1 MTNMEVKQ
9 ERERMERIGYVDVHD
24 LCHDCLVELKQDY
37 MAELVDDGVFGI
49 VMFGDDSIIEPSME
63 VLANADGYISDDFIH
78 EHCAGIGFVPD
89 DFFCLM
95 ETEE

>member
-9 ERERMERIGYVDVHD
+9 EREWMEDGHDSVHD
-24 LCHDCLVELKQDY
+24 LCRECLEELKIAY
-37 MAELVDDGVFGI
+37 MTELVNEGTFAEVMGV
-49 VMFGDDSIIEPSME
+49 DYDEPSGYDISF
-63 VLANADGYISDDFIH
+63 ADELIPDDVVC
-78 EHCAGIGFVPD
+78 EHYAGIGFVPD